1 MICKAVATSV
11 KNLLILDLALAL
23 VIPGIIIPALTG
35 IPNQHNLN
43 EPLKLTPSQASWLGI
58 YFLF

>member
-1 MICKAVATSV
+1 MIRKVVATSV
-11 KNLLILDLALAL
+11 KNLLIVDLALAL

-43 EPLKLTPSQASWLGI
+43 ETLKLSPSQVSWLGN
-58 YFLF
+58 LF